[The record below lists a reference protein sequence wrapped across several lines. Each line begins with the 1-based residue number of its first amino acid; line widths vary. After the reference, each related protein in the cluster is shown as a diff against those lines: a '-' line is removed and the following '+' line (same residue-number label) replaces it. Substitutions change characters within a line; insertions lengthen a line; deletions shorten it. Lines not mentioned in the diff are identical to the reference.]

1 MNVMDIKKL
10 STEGRNPQTTD
21 LDEMSPLEIV
31 SVMNQ
36 EDQKVPAAI
45 KPELPQ
51 IATAVE
57 KISQA
62 FKKGGRLFYVGAGT
76 SGRLGV
82 LDAAECVPTFGT
94 EPEMVQGLIAGGG
107 KAMTL
112 AVEGAEDDVELG
124 ASDLKDRNLTKND
137 VVVGIAASGRTPY
150 VVGALDYAKS
160 VGADTIAL
168 SCNQDSIISQHAETK
183 IEVVVGPEVLS
194 GSTRLKSG
202 TAQKMVLNMLSTA
215 AMVGVGKTYGNL
227 MVDVK
232 PTNKKLVQRSINI
245 IVEVTGVKADIAQA
259 TLEEANY
266 SVKDAIV
273 MISNKM
279 DQAEAEQKLTESG
292 GFVRQAIK

>member
-1 MNVMDIKKL
+1 MDIKKL
-10 STEGRNPQTTD
+10 STEGRNPETTD

-45 KPELPQ
+45 KPELPK
-51 IATAVE
+51 IAAAVE
-57 KISQA
+57 KIATS
-62 FKKGGRLFYVGAGT
+62 FKQGGRLFYVGAGT

-94 EPEMVQGLIAGGG
+94 DPELVQGLIAGGG

-124 ASDLKDRNLTKND
+124 GNDLKERQLSNKD

-168 SCNQDSIISQHAETK
+168 SCNQNSVISQHADTK

-215 AMVGVGKTYGNL
+215 AMVRVGKTYGNL

-245 IVEVTGVKADIAQA
+245 IVEVTDVSAEEAETTLKA
-259 TLEEANY
+259 ANY

-273 MISNKM
+273 MISNQM
-279 DQAEAEQKLTESG
+279 DQAAAEQKLAESG

>member
-1 MNVMDIKKL
+1 MDIKKL
-10 STEGRNPQTTD
+10 STEGRNPETTD

-45 KPELPQ
+45 KTELPK
-51 IATAVE
+51 IAAAVE
-57 KISQA
+57 KIAAS
-62 FKKGGRLFYVGAGT
+62 FKQGGRLFYIGAGT

-94 EPEMVQGLIAGGG
+94 DPEMVQGLIAGGG

-124 ASDLKDRNLTKND
+124 GNDLKERQLSNKD

-168 SCNQDSIISQHAETK
+168 SCNQNSVISQHADTK

-215 AMVGVGKTYGNL
+215 AMVRVGKTYGNL

-245 IVEVTGVKADIAQA
+245 IVEVTGVSSDVAETTLKA
-259 TLEEANY
+259 ANY
-266 SVKDAIV
+266 SIKDAIV

-279 DQAEAEQKLTESG
+279 DQAAAEQKLAESG

>member
-1 MNVMDIKKL
+1 MDIKKL
-10 STEGRNPQTTD
+10 STEGRNPETTD

-36 EDQKVPAAI
+36 EDEKVPAAI
-45 KPELPQ
+45 KPELPK
-51 IATAVE
+51 IAQAVE
-57 KISQA
+57 KISA
-62 FKKGGRLFYVGAGT
+62 SFKQGGRLFYVGAGT

-94 EPEMVQGLIAGGG
+94 DPDMVQGLIAGGS

-124 ASDLKDRNLTKND
+124 GQDLKARKLSDKD

-150 VVGALDYAKS
+150 VVGALDYAKEI
-160 VGADTIAL
+160 GADTIAL
-168 SCNQDSIISQHAETK
+168 SCNQNAVISQHADTK

-215 AMVGVGKTYGNL
+215 AMVRVGKTYGNL

-245 IVEVTGVKADIAQA
+245 IVEVTGVSADIAET
-259 TLEEANY
+259 TLQEADF

-279 DQAEAEQKLTESG
+279 DQATAKQKLVESG

>member
-1 MNVMDIKKL
+1 MNDMDIKKL
-10 STEGRNPQTTD
+10 STEGHNPETTD
-21 LDEMSPLEIV
+21 LDE
-31 SVMNQ
+31 
-36 EDQKVPAAI
+36 KVPAAI
-45 KPELPQ
+45 KPELPK
-51 IATAVE
+51 IAQAVE
-57 KISQA
+57 KISA
-62 FKKGGRLFYVGAGT
+62 SFKQGGRLFYVGAGT

-94 EPEMVQGLIAGGG
+94 DPDMVQGLIAGGS

-124 ASDLKDRNLTKND
+124 GQDLKARKLSDKD

-150 VVGALDYAKS
+150 VVGALDYAKEI
-160 VGADTIAL
+160 GADTIAL
-168 SCNQDSIISQHAETK
+168 SCNQNAVISQHADTK

-215 AMVGVGKTYGNL
+215 AMVRVGKTYGNL

-245 IVEVTGVKADIAQA
+245 IVEVTGVSADIAET
-259 TLEEANY
+259 TLQEADF

-279 DQAEAEQKLTESG
+279 DQATAKQKLVESG

>member
-51 IATAVE
+51 IATAAE
-57 KISQA
+57 KISQS

-124 ASDLKDRNLTKND
+124 ASDLKDHNLTEND

-279 DQAEAEQKLTESG
+279 DQAAAEQKLTESG

>member
-1 MNVMDIKKL
+1 MDIKKL

-51 IATAVE
+51 IATAAE
-57 KISQA
+57 KISQS

-112 AVEGAEDDVELG
+112 AVEGAEDNVELG
-124 ASDLKDRNLTKND
+124 ASDLKDRDLTEND

-215 AMVGVGKTYGNL
+215 SMVGVGKTYGNL

-279 DQAEAEQKLTESG
+279 DQAAAEQKLTESG

>member
-82 LDAAECVPTFGT
+82 LDSAECVPTFGT

-112 AVEGAEDDVELG
+112 AVEGAEDNVELG
-124 ASDLKDRNLTKND
+124 ASDLKDRNLTEND

>member
-1 MNVMDIKKL
+1 MDIKKL
-10 STEGRNPQTTD
+10 STEGHNPETTD
-21 LDEMSPLEIV
+21 LDE
-31 SVMNQ
+31 
-36 EDQKVPAAI
+36 KVPAAI
-45 KPELPQ
+45 KPELPK
-51 IATAVE
+51 IAQAVE
-57 KISQA
+57 KISA
-62 FKKGGRLFYVGAGT
+62 SFKQGGRLFYVGAGT

-94 EPEMVQGLIAGGG
+94 DPDMVQGLIAGGS

-124 ASDLKDRNLTKND
+124 GQDLKARKLSDKD

-150 VVGALDYAKS
+150 VVGALDYAKEI
-160 VGADTIAL
+160 GADTIAL
-168 SCNQDSIISQHAETK
+168 SCNQNAVISQHADTK

-215 AMVGVGKTYGNL
+215 AMVRVGKTYGNL

-245 IVEVTGVKADIAQA
+245 IVEVTGVSADIAET
-259 TLEEANY
+259 TLQEADF

-279 DQAEAEQKLTESG
+279 DQATAKQKLVESG

>member
-1 MNVMDIKKL
+1 MDIKKL
-10 STEGRNPQTTD
+10 STEGRNPETTD
-21 LDEMSPLEIV
+21 LDEMNPLEIV
-31 SVMNQ
+31 TVMNQ
-36 EDQKVPAAI
+36 EDEKVPAAI
-45 KPELPQ
+45 KPELPK
-51 IATAVE
+51 IAQAVE
-57 KISQA
+57 KIASS
-62 FKKGGRLFYVGAGT
+62 FKQGGRLFYVGAGT

-94 EPEMVQGLIAGGG
+94 DPEMVQGLIAGGG

-124 ASDLKDRNLTKND
+124 GTDLKERQLSAND

-150 VVGALDYAKS
+150 VVGALDYAKT

-168 SCNQDSIISQHAETK
+168 SCNQNSIISQHAETK

-215 AMVGVGKTYGNL
+215 AMVRVGKTYGNL

-245 IVEVTGVKADIAQA
+245 IVEVTGVSTEVAEKTLKAAD
-259 TLEEANY
+259 N

-279 DQAEAEQKLTESG
+279 DQAAAKQKLVESG

>member
-1 MNVMDIKKL
+1 MDIKKL

-51 IATAVE
+51 IATAAE

-124 ASDLKDRNLTKND
+124 ASDLKDHNLTEND

-215 AMVGVGKTYGNL
+215 SMVGVGKTYGNL

-279 DQAEAEQKLTESG
+279 DQAAAEQKLTESG

>member
-1 MNVMDIKKL
+1 MNDMDIKKL
-10 STEGRNPQTTD
+10 STEGRNSQTTD

-36 EDQKVPAAI
+36 EDQKVPVAI

-51 IATAVE
+51 IAAAVK

-62 FKKGGRLFYVGAGT
+62 FRNNGRLFYVGAGT

-112 AVEGAEDDVELG
+112 AVEGAEDNVELG
-124 ASDLKDRNLTKND
+124 ASDLKEHDLTDND

-150 VVGALDYAKS
+150 VVGALDYAKL

-168 SCNQDSIISQHAETK
+168 SCNQDAIISQHAEIK

-215 AMVGVGKTYGNL
+215 SMVGVGKTYGNL

-279 DQAEAEQKLTESG
+279 DQAAAEQKLTESG

>member
-1 MNVMDIKKL
+1 MDIKKL

-51 IATAVE
+51 IATAAE
-57 KISQA
+57 KISQS

-124 ASDLKDRNLTKND
+124 ASDLKDHNLTEND

-279 DQAEAEQKLTESG
+279 DQAAAEQKLTESG